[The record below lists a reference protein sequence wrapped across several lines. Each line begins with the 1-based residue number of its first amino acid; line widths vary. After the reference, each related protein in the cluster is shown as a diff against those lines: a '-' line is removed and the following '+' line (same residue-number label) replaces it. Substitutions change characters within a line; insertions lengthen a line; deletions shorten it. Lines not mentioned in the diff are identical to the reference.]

1 MFLDSEDPME
11 KSLRDHARK
20 IYIADSLVR
29 DLRRNNVTREEVD
42 DIFDLLC
49 SRIQQGALLL
59 PDPVSRLFLC

>member
-1 MFLDSEDPME
+1 MFLGSEDPHE
-11 KSLRDHARK
+11 RK

-42 DIFDLLC
+42 DIFRLLC

-59 PDPVSRLFLC
+59 PDPASRLFLC